1 MLGAPNFIFQ
11 TDETSKLK
19 KIVENKDVEKDGDS
33 NNLKNNEVLYNILT
47 KRFLFW
53 REEKNCFDVCSFT
66 LREFNMKRAKLYSV
80 YSGIFIIWASLY
92 LKLIT

>member
-11 TDETSKLK
+11 TDETSKPK
-19 KIVENKDVEKDGDS
+19 KNVENKDVEKDGDS
-33 NNLKNNEVLYNILT
+33 YNLKNNEVYYILT

-66 LREFNMKRAKLYSV
+66 LHEFNMK
-80 YSGIFIIWASLY
+80 
-92 LKLIT
+92 TC

>member
-33 NNLKNNEVLYNILT
+33 YNSKNNEVLYYI
-47 KRFLFW
+47 
-53 REEKNCFDVCSFT
+53 
-66 LREFNMKRAKLYSV
+66 
-80 YSGIFIIWASLY
+80 
-92 LKLIT
+92 